1 MFGAWLMFALGSA
14 QRSTLL
20 VDDLSPALAA
30 TLGLLTAALD
40 DPGADIAVSVGAL
53 GAAAAAAI
61 GSYLGLTVCIS
72 GSSALRLTVWVPG
85 KTMPVIRASLCIPM
99 PNVGAGTGG
108 DGAGVGVDLVVYA
121 GRAGA
126 LVDLAAD
133 LSWLTGRDLS
143 DFALDEHL
151 HLPVDPDDTLT
162 LLTASLIDQAIG
174 VLIGRGHTPDQARR
188 ELDVHA
194 ARTGTD
200 RSGAAAHILTT
211 LAPSNAE
218 PEPQ

>member
-1 MFGAWLMFALGSA
+1 MSALGSA
-14 QRSTLL
+14 RRSTLL
-20 VDDLSPALAA
+20 VDDLNPALAA
-30 TLGLLTAALD
+30 TLGWLTADLD
-40 DPGADIAVSVGAL
+40 DPGADIAASMGAF

-72 GSSALRLTVWVPG
+72 GPAALCLTVWAPG
-85 KTMPVIRASLCIPM
+85 KPAPMIRASLRIPM
-99 PNVGAGTGG
+99 PNMGAGSG
-108 DGAGVGVDLVVYA
+108 DGAAAGGDLVVYA

-126 LVDLAAD
+126 FVDLAAD

-143 DFALDEHL
+143 DFDLDEHL

-162 LLTASLIDQAIG
+162 LRAASVIDQAIG
-174 VLIGRGHTPDQARR
+174 VLIGRGHTTDQARR

-200 RSGAAAHILTT
+200 RAGAAAHILTT
-211 LAPSNAE
+211 LTPSNAE
-218 PEPQ
+218 PDPH